1 MTTTPASEDRAA
13 VALDL
18 ADRLFA
24 AIAANDLDALRNDI
38 YAPDVVVWHNNDN
51 HEQLV
56 DENLKVLN
64 WLSRKVTDRRYDE
77 VKRQATETG
86 FVEQHVL
93 RGTAPN
99 GNELEVPACLVVT
112 VRGDRIS
119 RIDEYIDSAA
129 LAAMAG

>member
-1 MTTTPASEDRAA
+1 MTDSSANA

-24 AIAANDLDALRNDI
+24 AIAANDLDALRNDV
-38 YAPDVVVWHNNDN
+38 YSPDVVVWHNNDS
-51 HEQLV
+51 HEQRI
-56 DENLKVLN
+56 DENLKVLD
-64 WLSRKVTDRRYDE
+64 WLSRKITDRRYED
-77 VKRQATETG
+77 VRRQATETG

-99 GNELEVPACLVVT
+99 GNELEIPACLVVT
-112 VRGDRIS
+112 VTGDRIS

-129 LAAMAG
+129 LTAMAG